1 MKIFKAIVERDRDG
15 SLSKEPGRTSVEIE
29 RLEYYYAARR
39 IEEVW
44 VYTEFMRLDPALT
57 FVGIFESVPAIHIIE
72 RAPPE

>member
-15 SLSKEPGRTSVEIE
+15 SLTKGPGRTSVEIE

-44 VYTEFMRLDPALT
+44 AYTEFMRLNPDLT
-57 FVGIFESVPAIHIIE
+57 FLGIFESAPAIHIIE
-72 RAPPE
+72 GGPSA